1 MVLVLS
7 ALLMINIQM
16 CKSHGEMT
24 PYLLNRQNSL
34 SVEVSRLCQPSTS
47 RYPAEVGAATVG
59 KRVTP
64 TSRALK
70 QLAQE
75 VRAVTAGTHTHS
87 ATCSVTVGLT
97 LLLNAPSP
105 SHSGCH
111 RGSCC
116 HLFVPKPP
124 PLGHFS
130 PCDQVVDLQ
139 AHICSCF
146 YPARTSLLVLCR
158 SQTHSHLRT

>member
-1 MVLVLS
+1 MD
-7 ALLMINIQM
+7 
-16 CKSHGEMT
+16 GEMT

-59 KRVTP
+59 KGVTLA
-64 TSRALK
+64 SRALK

-97 LLLNAPSP
+97 LLLNAPSTP
-105 SHSGCH
+105 SHSG
-111 RGSCC
+111 C

-146 YPARTSLLVLCR
+146 YPAKTS
-158 SQTHSHLRT
+158 